1 VGKFIML
8 VAVLATLF
16 VGAALFFASMA
27 AEQAI
32 AAYAEI
38 QSQPIGAGELALK
51 SRQTP
56 VIQDDGRRTNGAVA
70 LLAILVLTVL
80 ATLFVMRGGADFLR
94 QWRLA
99 RKRQHQ
105 PHHQYMPQ
113 AAYLPPA
120 ISTPVDQLGR
130 AQRPHRLAEVELP
143 AWTDSDPS

>member
-1 VGKFIML
+1 MGRFIAL
-8 VAVLATLF
+8 VAVLSALF

-32 AAYAEI
+32 VTYAEI

-56 VIQDDGRRTNGAVA
+56 VVTDNGRRTNGAVA
-70 LLAILVLTVL
+70 LLAILVLAVI

-99 RKRQHQ
+99 RKRPHQ
-105 PHHQYMPQ
+105 PNHQYMPQ
-113 AAYLPPA
+113 AGYLPPT
-120 ISTPVDQLGR
+120 ISQPVDQLGR